1 MTEHRTP
8 SPRQT
13 QSFLIGRFAEAGIH
27 PETRHGQNFLIDL
40 NLLDLLVRAAEIGPD
55 DVVLEVGTGLG
66 SLTTRL
72 AAAAAAVVT
81 VEIDPRLQQMASEEF
96 AVAGLTNVTML
107 AQDALQSK
115 NTMSPAV
122 LAAVREQLSARP
134 GSRFK
139 LAANLPYNVA
149 TPILSNLLASE
160 PLPVSLTATIQKE
173 LADRIVAVP
182 GTKDYSAL
190 SIWMQAQADI
200 EIVRVMPPQVFWP
213 RPKVHSA
220 IVHIAVN
227 PSKRARI
234 GDVAFFHAFIRAIF
248 CHRRKLLRGVLHS
261 LYHEHLDKPAI
272 DALLASQALAPS
284 SRAEEL
290 PVETLIRLADAVRGA
305 GVSPAA

>member
-1 MTEHRTP
+1 V
-8 SPRQT
+8 Q
-13 QSFLIGRFAEAGIH
+13 
-27 PETRHGQNFLIDL
+27 
-40 NLLDLLVRAAEIGPD
+40 
-55 DVVLEVGTGLG
+55 
-66 SLTTRL
+66 
-72 AAAAAAVVT
+72 
-81 VEIDPRLQQMASEEF
+81 
-96 AVAGLTNVTML
+96 
-107 AQDALQSK
+107 
-115 NTMSPAV
+115 
-122 LAAVREQLSARP
+122 EQLAARP

-139 LAANLPYNVA
+139 LASNLPYNVA
-149 TPILSNLLASE
+149 TPILSNMLAAE
-160 PLPVSLTATIQKE
+160 PRPISLTATIQKE

-227 PSKRARI
+227 PAKRSRI
-234 GDVAFFHAFIRAIF
+234 GDVEFFHTFIRAIF

-272 DALLASQALAPS
+272 DALLAGQNLAPS

-290 PVETLIRLADAVRGA
+290 PVETLIHLA
-305 GVSPAA
+305 AALQPMRA